1 MAQSYHKLGMEDL
14 AADTE
19 KVLKE
24 NYSNPDQQV
33 AQGEKKKS
41 WWKIW

>member
-1 MAQSYHKLGMEDL
+1 MPDL

-19 KVLKE
+19 RVLKE
-24 NYSNPDQQV
+24 NTSPDQV
-33 AQGEKKKS
+33 AQEEKDKKKS

>member
-1 MAQSYHKLGMEDL
+1 MAESYRRLGMPDL

-24 NYSNPDQQV
+24 NTSPDQV
-33 AQGEKKKS
+33 AQSEKKKS